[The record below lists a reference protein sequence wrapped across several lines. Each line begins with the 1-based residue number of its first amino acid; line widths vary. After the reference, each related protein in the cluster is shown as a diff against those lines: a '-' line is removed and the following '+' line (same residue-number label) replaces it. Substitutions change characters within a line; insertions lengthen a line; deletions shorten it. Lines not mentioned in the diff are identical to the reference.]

1 MSLRHMPAD
10 DTLPVTI
17 LGGYLGAGN
26 TTLVNRLLRAANG
39 RRIAVL
45 VNDFGDI
52 GIDADLIE
60 AREGDVIN
68 LAGGCVCCSFG
79 SDLMAALLRLRERS
93 SLLDHV
99 LIETSGVALPA
110 TVASTVSLVEGLRVD
125 AIVLL
130 ADASVIR
137 QQASDRYVGETVL
150 RQLQQADLLVLNKL
164 DLVQAA
170 EKRAVINWMAQS
182 AAGVC
187 LVEAEYGQLPPE
199 LLFDDMPFVKIGVS
213 ARQTREED
221 RPLRV
226 GSLRTAFSGASASAF
241 PVPWMLRVWG
251 MRWPRTQTGSCGPK
265 VWCEIKAAP
274 RCNCSFLAGA
284 LSPRHGTSER
294 LLLAAWCASGQPRH
308 GTNACC
314 RNWSAHFLHRKT
326 TNHQRP
332 AMASSC
338 WCAALAKLH
347 FLSCPNGT

>member
-17 LGGYLGAGN
+17 LGGYLGAGK

-110 TVASTVSLVEGLRVD
+110 TVASTVGLVEGLRVD

-170 EKRAVINWMAQS
+170 EKQALLSWMAQS
-182 AAGVC
+182 AAGAC
-187 LVEAEYGQLPPE
+187 LVEAEYGQLPSE

-213 ARQTREED
+213 ARQTREGD

-226 GSLRTAFSGASASAF
+226 GRSADGIFRSLSFSFPGAVHVEGLGHALAAHADWIVRAKGLVRNQSGTPMQLQLSGGRFVTTPWHGRAFA
-241 PVPWMLRVWG
+241 
-251 MRWPRTQTGSCGPK
+251 TGRLVCIGP
-265 VWCEIKAAP
+265 AATWNQCLLQELVRP
-274 RCNCSFLAGA
+274 FLA
-284 LSPRHGTSER
+284 SQDH
-294 LLLAAWCASGQPRH
+294 
-308 GTNACC
+308 
-314 RNWSAHFLHRKT
+314 
-326 TNHQRP
+326 
-332 AMASSC
+332 
-338 WCAALAKLH
+338 
-347 FLSCPNGT
+347 